1 MSHATVRWLK
11 DILHPRCSI
20 WLVVYAFIIVIRNSR
35 FHIMMIFQTEQCSKI
50 TFTKKHKMILLQRTA
65 LFCFTSTKNQCSPK
79 KKRKIFHKCSSL
91 HFLLSNLYGKYLK
104 HLPVYSLN
112 EEQGWNVSQIIP
124 ICQRNSNCCK
134 HKCQGSSYSDAEAI
148 MQHSQRDHCIIISF
162 CMWLPLCVRCL
173 HVRGRR
179 RKGIVSLTVCCSILK
194 GFFIIIIF

>member
-79 KKRKIFHKCSSL
+79 KKEKFSTNVLPYIFFFPISMVNTSSTCQCTPSMKSKAEICHKSY
-91 HFLLSNLYGKYLK
+91 LSAREIQIAVSTSARGALIVMLK
-104 HLPVYSLN
+104 P
-112 EEQGWNVSQIIP
+112 
-124 ICQRNSNCCK
+124 
-134 HKCQGSSYSDAEAI
+134 
-148 MQHSQRDHCIIISF
+148 
-162 CMWLPLCVRCL
+162 
-173 HVRGRR
+173 
-179 RKGIVSLTVCCSILK
+179 
-194 GFFIIIIF
+194 